1 MLIIASVG
9 HNITEE
15 QIIKMILTGADVLRF
30 NLSHRSIDNYIESVQ
45 KAEKVI
51 DSLNASVK
59 KFIDFPLNKHR
70 LGFFEGQTFP
80 VQEGSELI
88 LRSAD
93 YSPDCLEFIPL
104 NIPHIGS
111 KVSLG
116 QIIAIGDGEVTVQI
130 KDIISSDIVKI
141 QIINSGIIRNSK
153 TVNLGNNYAIYD
165 EDYMVEIY
173 KKTLEQINGLHP
185 DYLACSYISKSFIEK
200 IKLLFP
206 PKTNRLKYI
215 IKIEKNITAEE
226 LNAICQDNFFDMI
239 LIDRGEM
246 GVNMPFEKIGLLQ
259 KQIMSR
265 AKKFSKP
272 ILISTHILASTIHN
286 YIPTRADICDLTNIV
301 LDGAAGIIFG
311 YETGLNKRAAY
322 TIATAKKIINE
333 VEKYQ
338 AKLANHLTVT
348 N

>member
-130 KDIISSDIVKI
+130 KDIISSDI
-141 QIINSGIIRNSK
+141 
-153 TVNLGNNYAIYD
+153 
-165 EDYMVEIY
+165 
-173 KKTLEQINGLHP
+173 
-185 DYLACSYISKSFIEK
+185 
-200 IKLLFP
+200 
-206 PKTNRLKYI
+206 